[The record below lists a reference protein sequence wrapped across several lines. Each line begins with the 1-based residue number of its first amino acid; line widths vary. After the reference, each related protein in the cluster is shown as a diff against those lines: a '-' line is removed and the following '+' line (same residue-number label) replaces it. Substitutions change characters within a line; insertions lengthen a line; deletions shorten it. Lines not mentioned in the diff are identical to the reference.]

1 MKTDKG
7 LRMLLLLV
15 SALFIT
21 SASAQDWRLKTNL
34 AYWATTTPNLGVE
47 KRLSDHWSLD
57 LSTGW
62 NPFTF
67 RKNKKLKH
75 IAVQT
80 EMRYWLDSP
89 FLGHFFGANLLYSHY
104 NVGGVHLPLGLFPKL
119 KKHRFQGDL
128 GALGMRH
135 LRWQED
141 ENFCHDDQGCSL
153 TGIQHWADRET
164 EQNHLRTNKK

>member
-7 LRMLLLLV
+7 QRMLLLLV

-34 AYWATTTPNLGVE
+34 AYWATTTPNIGVE

-89 FLGHFFGANLLYSHY
+89 FRGHFFGANLLYSHY
-104 NVGGVHLPLGLFPKL
+104 NAGGVHLPLGLFPDL

-128 GALGMRH
+128 GALGVVYGYDWHSTRK
-135 LRWQED
+135 
-141 ENFCHDDQGCSL
+141 
-153 TGIQHWADRET
+153 TVGIWRRQ
-164 EQNHLRTNKK
+164 

>member
-1 MKTDKG
+1 MRTNKG

-89 FLGHFFGANLLYSHY
+89 FRGTSLEPIYSTHITMRVVYTSHWDFSRSSRSIGSKVGKKTRTFVMPTKVAASLVY
-104 NVGGVHLPLGLFPKL
+104 NIG
-119 KKHRFQGDL
+119 Q
-128 GALGMRH
+128 
-135 LRWQED
+135 
-141 ENFCHDDQGCSL
+141 
-153 TGIQHWADRET
+153 T
-164 EQNHLRTNKK
+164 EKSDNII

>member
-7 LRMLLLLV
+7 QRMLLLLV

-21 SASAQDWRLKTNL
+21 PASAQDWRLKTNL
-34 AYWATTTPNLGVE
+34 AYWATTTPNIGVE

-89 FLGHFFGANLLYSHY
+89 FLGHFFGANLLYSHSMWVVY
-104 NVGGVHLPLGLFPKL
+104 T
-119 KKHRFQGDL
+119 
-128 GALGMRH
+128 
-135 LRWQED
+135 
-141 ENFCHDDQGCSL
+141 S
-153 TGIQHWADRET
+153 HWDFSRSSRSIGSKVTWEP
-164 EQNHLRTNKK
+164 